1 MKPTERDPSSADE
14 GERVSLWTQIWEMS
28 HILAPAVLLV
38 IAAFWFASRFVEPA
52 PPKTVTL
59 ATGGAAGAYHAFGK
73 RYAESLAKSGVKLE
87 LRTTAG
93 SVENVKLMGDPA
105 SGVSVALLQ
114 GGIGDPKAMGDV
126 VSLGRIFLEPVWVFY
141 RNGES
146 IDRLTQLKGKRIA
159 VGPDGSGTRAL
170 AEALLKPND
179 VLGGGTTLL
188 PITSTAAAEALAK
201 GEADAIFLVLA
212 PEAAIVQSMLRDARF
227 KLMGFAQAEA
237 YSRIFPYLTKVVL
250 PQGVVDLVR
259 NIPEQDVP
267 MLAASAA
274 LVAKGDMHPAL
285 AGLLADAA
293 QSVHSSGN
301 LFYRA
306 GEFPKA
312 VDPEFTMSD
321 DAERVYK
328 SGQSFLKRVL
338 PFWLAI
344 FVERMVVMIVPIA
357 TILIPLFKVVPRL
370 YQWRIKRRIFY
381 WYGQLKRLE
390 RRISSDRGMAD
401 ASTYRTEI
409 DRIDTAV
416 TVIPVPVYYSE
427 QLFNLRSAVGL
438 VRQRIDGLA

>member
-1 MKPTERDPSSADE
+1 MQPADRDSTGMEE

-28 HILAPAVLLV
+28 HILAPAAVLV
-38 IAAFWFASRFVEPA
+38 VAAFWFASRFVEPA

-59 ATGGAAGAYHAFGK
+59 ATGGTAGAYHAFGK
-73 RYAESLAKSGVKLE
+73 RYAEHLAKSGVKLE
-87 LRTTAG
+87 LRSTAG
-93 SVENVKLMGDPA
+93 SVENAKLIADPA
-105 SGVSVALLQ
+105 SNVSVALLQ
-114 GGIGDPKAMGDV
+114 GGIADAKTLPGV
-126 VSLGRIFLEPVWVFY
+126 VSLGRLFLEPVWVFY
-141 RNGES
+141 RGSEVM
-146 IDRLTQLKGKRIA
+146 DRLTQLKGKRVA
-159 VGPDGSGTRAL
+159 VGPEGSGTRAL
-170 AEALLKPND
+170 ADALLKPNE
-179 VLGGGTTLL
+179 VLGAATLL
-188 PITSTAAAEALAK
+188 PLTSTAAVEALEK

-212 PEAAIVQSMLRDARF
+212 PEAPLVQALLRDPRF
-227 KLMGFAQAEA
+227 KLMGFSQAEA
-237 YSRIFPYLTKVVL
+237 YSRLFPYLTKVTL

-274 LVAKGDMHPAL
+274 LIARSDLHPAL
-285 AGLLADAA
+285 AGLLADGA
-293 QSVHSSGN
+293 QTLHAGGN

-312 VDPEFTMSD
+312 VDPEFPMSE

-344 FVERMVVMIVPIA
+344 FIERMIVMVVPIA
-357 TILIPLFKVVPRL
+357 TILFPLIKIVPRL

-381 WYGQLKRLE
+381 WYDQLKRLE
-390 RRISSDRGMAD
+390 RRIGAAGAGAD
-401 ASTYRTEI
+401 AAWFRSEI
-409 DRIDTAV
+409 DRIDAAV

-438 VRQRIDGLA
+438 VRQRIYGLT